1 MPLELAA
8 GDVNEAGTRMHNVA
22 SLLRFK
28 TFFEI
33 PEFQRWYSW
42 KNNHIDQFF
51 DDITQAL
58 EMEEIHSFGS
68 IEASKKVD
76 NEGNPVRI
84 EYELGGEQNPYHTLY
99 ISDGQQRLTT
109 MFLFWFAAAHY
120 ERGNGNHDLF
130 NDLQARFFRRDNT
143 GAEVGTKLML
153 QESDLT
159 SALKSLCRRGDLR
172 DLQVSQRAISAVKRM
187 KNAFD
192 LIKRKLTQA
201 DGAGNLENIWN
212 QFQTNTEVVLIQGEA
227 NPAVKFEVRNNRGI
241 GVNELD
247 KTKNMIELIESRT
260 GTELG
265 FASTWYTAMKKMD
278 KHRLEDSDDEL
289 LGYTQTVHTGS
300 HWGKGSYDA
309 LFKIFGRLTKSETL
323 TADEEDNLTRFITAF
338 DDMATAYCAVF
349 SPSADGTWNIY
360 GQFPKFRTHA
370 NWNGQMRGKL
380 IAKLTDI
387 CLRLD
392 RKKVFDAVIL
402 AMYHKLDDPEQF
414 NRCLVQLE
422 KVVFRVYLVRAKP
435 RTTFGKQ
442 FRMQLAKD
450 IYTWNGNQNALVDK
464 ILGDLCNFCIMDK
477 DATIPGYPATTKGAM
492 CTLYS
497 LYDAISREDP
507 AYSTR
512 WSLYFLYHWQVRKY
526 KNLLLG
532 SITKAWGDTEKG
544 APDVEDIDGEEKR
557 LFEKEHILPQN
568 SWNGWARED
577 DGRFYWTR
585 APDPIFEQ
593 RNDFIRTKD
602 YIGNLVMSK
611 GRFNSLYS
619 NHPYLR
625 NAPRD
630 TAPAK
635 RDLYLANRDWS
646 QVRAVA
652 KNYTEWNKNTIKD
665 RQERL
670 ARWAIKRWKLECAAD
685 ALQQG
690 DITPTIPFI
699 NEHTNEFR
707 QERSGG
713 EHIPDDE
720 ENNAII
726 EIPRDYD
733 IQETYLDLDDDGE
746 EDIPPLQPPSIPND
760 LEGYDF
766 PEDFYEEND

>member
-1 MPLELAA
+1 
-8 GDVNEAGTRMHNVA
+8 
-22 SLLRFK
+22 LLRFK

-42 KNNHIDQFF
+42 KDKHVSQFF
-51 DDITQAL
+51 DDITQSL
-58 EMEEIHSFGS
+58 EMDEIHSFGS

-76 NEGNPVRI
+76 DDGEPVPI
-84 EYELGGEQNPYHTLY
+84 EYELNGEQNPHHTLHV
-99 ISDGQQRLTT
+99 SDGQQRLTT

-120 ERGNGNHDLF
+120 ERENGNPGLF
-130 NDLQARFFRRDNT
+130 DDLQGRFFRKDNI

-159 SALKSLCRRGDLR
+159 SALKSLCRRGNLD
-172 DLQVSQRAISAVKRM
+172 DLQPAQCAISAVKRM
-187 KNAFD
+187 KRALD
-192 LIKRKLTQA
+192 LIKVKLAEA
-201 DGAGNLENIWN
+201 DEVGELEDIWD
-212 QFQTNTEVVLIQGEA
+212 QFQTRTEVVLIQGEA
-227 NPAVKFEVRNNRGI
+227 NAAVKFEVRNNRGI

-260 GTELG
+260 GTEFG
-265 FASTWYTAMKKMD
+265 FASNWYGAMKKMD

-289 LGYTQTVHTGS
+289 LGYTQTVHTGN

-309 LFKIFGRLTKSETL
+309 LSDTFGELTTKETL
-323 TADEEDNLTRFITAF
+323 DALEETGLTNFITAF

-360 GQFPKFRTHA
+360 GQFPKYRAHA

-380 IAKLTDI
+380 VAKLTDI

-402 AMYHKLDDPEQF
+402 AMYHKLEDPQQLY
-414 NRCLVQLE
+414 RCLVQLE

-435 RTTFGKQ
+435 RTSFGLQ
-442 FRMQLAKD
+442 FRMKLAKK
-450 IYTWNGNQNALVDK
+450 IYDWNRDQATLVNT
-464 ILGDLCNFCIMDK
+464 ILSDLCNFCITHK
-477 DATIPGYPATTKGAM
+477 DDSIPGYPGTSKGAM
-492 CTLYS
+492 CTLFS
-497 LYDAISREDP
+497 LYEAISKEDP

-532 SITKAWGDTEKG
+532 SVTKAWGDTEKG
-544 APDVEDIDGEEKR
+544 APDEETVAGRTRKR

-568 SWNGWARED
+568 GWNGWAPEA
-577 DGRFYWTR
+577 DGEFYWTR
-585 APDPIFEQ
+585 APNHIFEQ

-611 GRFNSLYS
+611 GRLNSRYS

-625 NAPRD
+625 KAPGD
-630 TAPAK
+630 ADSAK

-652 KNYTEWNKNTIKD
+652 KNYSEWNKNTIKD

-670 ARWAIKRWKLECAAD
+670 SRWAIKRWKLECAAD
-685 ALQQG
+685 ALQPD
-690 DITPTIPFI
+690 DIPDTIPFI
-699 NEHTNEFR
+699 DEHTDEFR
-707 QERSGG
+707 QERTEGG
-713 EHIPDDE
+713 HIPDDDE
-720 ENNAII
+720 DNAII
-726 EIPRDYD
+726 D
-733 IQETYLDLDDDGE
+733 IARNHDEQETYLDVDDD
-746 EDIPPLQPPSIPND
+746 EDIPALQPPSIPDD

-766 PEDFYEEND
+766 PEDFYAVDE